1 MTEPFFI
8 GTSLDSG
15 IHRSDG
21 VGARFYP
28 LHRLGFSLS
37 VGRHLPVAFANIVSY
52 DVGPDQRLD
61 EPADPAFARDR

>member
-1 MTEPFFI
+1 MTEPI

-28 LHRLGFSLS
+28 LHRRGFSFDI
-37 VGRHLPVAFANIVSY
+37 GRHLPVALANII
-52 DVGPDQRLD
+52 RI
-61 EPADPAFARDR
+61 